1 MMKKVKQ
8 WISWYFRPQERP
20 MYSTDYD
27 RVKKLKKKV
36 KNLEEHIKSLIFKIE
51 GLENELMIIMKEHR
65 HLINVLESR
74 VDTLDESCEKCTKS

>member
-1 MMKKVKQ
+1 
-8 WISWYFRPQERP
+8 
-20 MYSTDYD
+20 MYPTDYD

-36 KNLEEHIKSLIFKIE
+36 KNLEEHIKSLVYKIE

-74 VDTLDESCEKCTKS
+74 VDNLDEDSEKCTKS